1 MDKSWMM
8 ENRMSREYELGVE
21 AFIQF
26 CFRHAKGSSTIRCP
40 CLKCGNRLPQDESTV
55 RYHLYANGIDQSYKI
70 WFWHGESF
78 TSETS
83 CNRQAYTNEE
93 TVDDDLFH
101 VINMVQN
108 VRDQFSEVPNTFDNM
123 FDDAKKPLFPGCKR
137 FTKLSA
143 LVRLY
148 NLKVRFGWSNASFSE
163 LLATISELLPENN
176 KMPISIK
183 DLADISRCPKC
194 NTSRWKT
201 SKNSNEEIK
210 GVAAKQLWYFPIV
223 PRFLRMF
230 KNSEY
235 AKHLCWHANDRK
247 VDGVLRHPA
256 DTPSWRLVDH
266 LWPDFGSEP
275 RNLRLGLSTD
285 GINPYGD
292 LSTKYSC
299 WPVIATIYNL
309 PPWLCMRRKY
319 LMLTMLISGPK
330 QPGYDINVYLAPL
343 IDDLKL
349 MWEEGV
355 QCFDAHRNER
365 FTLRAVLLVKGY
377 KACPICG
384 EETSSIRL
392 PHGKK
397 NAYMG
402 HRKYLP
408 RHHPYR
414 RQKKAFDGNQ
424 EHGTPPLPL
433 SGETIYNRL
442 KDKTF
447 PCGKR
452 STRRL
457 NEDISNDYW
466 KRISAFYELTYWK
479 KLHVRHCLDVMHI
492 EKNVLMNIIGTLLDI
507 PGKSKD
513 GLSARLDLVEMNIR
527 PELAPVSDGSRTYI
541 PAACYTLS
549 REEKVSICRTL
560 SDLKAP
566 EGYSLNFRSLVSLEN
581 LTLSGLKSH
590 DCHVIMQQL
599 LPIAIRGNLPNNQD
613 VVETLCLLEKYFPP
627 SFFTIMVHLCVHLV
641 REAKLCGP
649 IYLRWMYPFE
659 RYMKMLKSYVRNRNR
674 PEGSIAEAH
683 ICEEAVEFCS
693 EFLSGLDPIGL
704 GSFKS
709 REEGR
714 IERPLSAGS
723 STTPSQVTRLA
734 LHRRHMEILKSSNP
748 RRARNEKWLRDEH
761 NRSFPNWI
769 RDEVMREIQEGQV
782 VSMTIRWIAHGPH
795 PVVMIYEGYKVNG
808 ICYNTKR
815 RDDTRTVQ
823 NSGVM
828 FVASTMHVASA
839 KDKNPI
845 IADMSFYGVIQGIWE
860 VSYNTFGVTLF
871 RCDWVDTKNGV
882 RVDDLGFTLVDL
894 NRIGHYSG
902 SFILASQARQVFYVK
917 DPSDDRWS
925 VVVKPQEKDF
935 VDNFNNDELGDT
947 SLHCPAILECP
958 ADMTRED
965 EEIPYIRVDC
975 EGTWDTF
982 NSNLEDLLVVFN
994 SPLGSS

>member
-26 CFRHAKGSSTIRCP
+26 GFRHAKGSSTIRCP
-40 CLKCGNRLPQDESTV
+40 CLKCGNRLPQDKSTV

-108 VRDQFSEVPNTFDNM
+108 VRDQFSEVPNMFDNM

-148 NLKVRFGWSNASFSE
+148 NLKVRLGWSNASFSE

-176 KMPISIK
+176 KMLISMYEAKKTLTTLGLSYQKIDACPNDCCLYRK

-275 RNLRLGLSTD
+275 RNLRLGFSTD
-285 GINPYGD
+285 GINSYGD

-365 FTLRAVLLVKGY
+365 FTLRAVLLWTINDFPAYGNLCGCSVKGY

-492 EKNVLMNIIGTLLDI
+492 EKNVLMNIIGTLLNI

-527 PELAPVSDGSRTYI
+527 PELAPVSDESRTYI

-566 EGYSLNFRSLVSLEN
+566 EGYSSNFRSLVSLEN

-590 DCHVIMQQL
+590 DCHVLMQQL
-599 LPIAIRGNLPNNQD
+599 LPIAIRGVLPNNVRVAITRLCSFFNAICSKTLRISDLDKLQQD

-723 STTPSQVTRLA
+723 STTPSQVVLKQA
-734 LHRRHMEILKSSNP
+734 HLH
-748 RRARNEKWLRDEH
+748 
-761 NRSFPNWI
+761 
-769 RDEVMREIQEGQV
+769 
-782 VSMTIRWIAHGPH
+782 
-795 PVVMIYEGYKVNG
+795 
-808 ICYNTKR
+808 
-815 RDDTRTVQ
+815 
-823 NSGVM
+823 
-828 FVASTMHVASA
+828 
-839 KDKNPI
+839 
-845 IADMSFYGVIQGIWE
+845 
-860 VSYNTFGVTLF
+860 
-871 RCDWVDTKNGV
+871 
-882 RVDDLGFTLVDL
+882 
-894 NRIGHYSG
+894 
-902 SFILASQARQVFYVK
+902 
-917 DPSDDRWS
+917 
-925 VVVKPQEKDF
+925 
-935 VDNFNNDELGDT
+935 
-947 SLHCPAILECP
+947 ILENIEEVHP
-958 ADMTRED
+958 YREYD
-965 EEIPYIRVDC
+965 SLPLTSYFTFIYIL
-975 EGTWDTF
+975 
-982 NSNLEDLLVVFN
+982 SNK
-994 SPLGSS
+994 